1 MLWADLHVHL
11 TSAGSGVQLPFDAQ
25 TAVTFPAGIN
35 PGLHPNTITAPSVV
49 F

>member
-1 MLWADLHVHL
+1 MLWADLPVHL
-11 TSAGSGVQLPFDAQ
+11 TSAGLGLHLPSDAH
-25 TAVTFPAGIN
+25 TAVIFPAGTN